1 MVRFDHP
8 ANRGVLAY
16 LADPARLARS
26 VSVAKDRAE
35 SLPADVKDPYMTL
48 GTHPDLVSR
57 LWTELGG
64 SLPAD
69 CRVIVHGMPA
79 LVRPDTGVILGIAGG
94 TLMYALRL
102 DAAGATAARAAGAK
116 TEHRYPA
123 YPSLGIAEVVIDARA
138 FGDTWIFGR
147 WLPGEPEWLAA
158 GFLAST
164 DHAT

>member
-8 ANRGVLAY
+8 ANRGVLSY

-35 SLPADVKDPYMTL
+35 CLPADVKDPYMTL

-57 LWTELGG
+57 LWKELGG

-69 CRVIVHGMPA
+69 CRVVVHGMPA
-79 LVRPDTGVILGIAGG
+79 LARPDTGVILGLAGG
-94 TLMYALRL
+94 SLMYALRL
-102 DAAGATAARAAGAK
+102 DEAGATAARAAGAK

-123 YPSLGIAEVVIDARA
+123 YPNLGIRERVIDART
-138 FGDTWIFGR
+138 FGDTWIIGH
-147 WLPGEPEWLAA
+147 WLKGEPEWLAA
-158 GFLAST
+158 GFLA
-164 DHAT
+164 ATSEAT